1 MEYRRLGRTGLKVS
15 SVILGSWLTYGREV
29 GQADCAAILDRS
41 LELGIN
47 TIDTAD
53 IYFRGE
59 SEKALGDALKKHAGE
74 RKRLVIAS
82 KVFWPMHDTD
92 PNDRGLSRKHIM
104 ESIDLSLERLGTSY
118 LDLYQCHR
126 FDPESDL
133 RETVYAMEDLVRAG
147 KIHYWGVSVWTGD
160 QMRLATQIAREYGG
174 YGPISNQPQYSMLN
188 RDIEADPLPATIEE
202 RMGNIVWSP
211 LAQGFLTGKYEKDK
225 PAPQGSRLANE
236 NINQFVKNF
245 VSDEN
250 FTILDQ
256 LKPIAAE
263 VGCTLGQLALA
274 WCLHQPGITSVIVGA
289 TKVSQIEE
297 NAAAADVK
305 LSASVLEKLATVL
318 ASKDP
323 NADE

>member
-1 MEYRRLGRTGLKVS
+1 MEYRRLGRTGMKVS

-29 GQADCAAILDRS
+29 GQEDCEAIVDRAID
-41 LELGIN
+41 LGIN

-53 IYFRGE
+53 IYFRGQSE
-59 SEKALGDALKKHAGE
+59 SALGDALEKYE
-74 RKRLVIAS
+74 RKRLVVAS

-92 PNDRGLSRKHIM
+92 PNDRGLSRKHIL
-104 ESIDLSLERLGTSY
+104 ESIDESLYRLKMEY

-126 FDPESDL
+126 FDTESDL
-133 RETVYAMEDLVRAG
+133 RETVYAMEDLVRSG

-174 YGPISNQPQYSMLN
+174 YGPVSNQPQYSMLS
-188 RDIEADPLPATIEE
+188 REIESDALPATIEE

-211 LAQGFLTGKYEKDK
+211 LAQGFLTGKYEKGKD
-225 PAPQGSRLANE
+225 APEGSRLANDRV
-236 NINQFVKNF
+236 NQFVKNF
-245 VSDEN
+245 VTDEN

-263 VGCTLGQLALA
+263 VGCTIGQLALA

-289 TKVSQIEE
+289 TKIKQIEE
-297 NAAAADVK
+297 NAAAAEVK
-305 LSASVLEKLATVL
+305 LSASVLEKLALIL
-318 ASKDP
+318 APKDP
-323 NADE
+323 NAEA